1 MIRRLFKI
9 DSLYSD
15 ELQRQRAYVL
25 LSFIGVGVVAY
36 FIYAFLLTSN
46 LYAPDTLYGY
56 MLRTGRIFDVM
67 IIFAFF
73 AFAFLTLLLI
83 SIGNL
88 NLASWVAFVAL
99 CSVTIGTTYNTGLF
113 DGFNTALVIVTV
125 FLGGLFVGQ
134 AGLFLA
140 ILITLVTVVFAIAQ
154 RNTISLD
161 ALPDYI
167 TSVAA
172 LTRNNLSDLLAL
184 ILLIFTLAIITNAFL
199 RFASAERRAGAD
211 EAVQAQLYIAQIV
224 TELTRQTARRVS
236 VSELANYTIQR
247 ILIDFAQIYHAQI
260 FLIDKTGAE
269 ARLFAST
276 GEVGKKL
283 IERAHG
289 LKVGS
294 VSVIGQVTYLGKYI
308 IAKAGSRD
316 SVHQRNELLPET
328 QVEAAFPLRIGDR
341 VIGAL
346 DLQSKVR
353 DTFDRE
359 DLAQAFQTL
368 ADSIGL
374 AIDNIRQYD
383 RAEERLK
390 ENQRLVEETREALR
404 QVERLNQR
412 LTGRIWAD
420 YIGGAGY
427 DIGASVD
434 FEAQQTLT
442 QAELTASIKEAVENQ
457 QLVQTMTDDGRQIIT
472 VPLRVRGRVV
482 GAMEFELDENDEFTP
497 DDLDLLNEVSDRF
510 GVAVENVRLV
520 NESQRTAQREA
531 LVNQIVGRLQTMNNV
546 EDMVT
551 EAAKGLRDAL
561 KANKIAIKLGTP
573 PR

>member
-1 MIRRLFKI
+1 
-9 DSLYSD
+9 
-15 ELQRQRAYVL
+15 
-25 LSFIGVGVVAY
+25 
-36 FIYAFLLTSN
+36 
-46 LYAPDTLYGY
+46 
-56 MLRTGRIFDVM
+56 
-67 IIFAFF
+67 
-73 AFAFLTLLLI
+73 
-83 SIGNL
+83 
-88 NLASWVAFVAL
+88 
-99 CSVTIGTTYNTGLF
+99 
-113 DGFNTALVIVTV
+113 
-125 FLGGLFVGQ
+125 
-134 AGLFLA
+134 
-140 ILITLVTVVFAIAQ
+140 
-154 RNTISLD
+154 
-161 ALPDYI
+161 
-167 TSVAA
+167 
-172 LTRNNLSDLLAL
+172 
-184 ILLIFTLAIITNAFL
+184 
-199 RFASAERRAGAD
+199 
-211 EAVQAQLYIAQIV
+211 
-224 TELTRQTARRVS
+224 
-236 VSELANYTIQR
+236 
-247 ILIDFAQIYHAQI
+247 
-260 FLIDKTGAE
+260 
-269 ARLFAST
+269 
-276 GEVGKKL
+276 
-283 IERAHG
+283 AHG

-308 IAKAGSRD
+308 IAKSGSRD
-316 SVHQRNELLPET
+316 TVHQRNELLPET

-346 DLQSKVR
+346 DLQSKER

-383 RAEERLK
+383 RAEARIQ

-412 LTGRIWAD
+412 LTGRVWTD

-434 FEAQQTLT
+434 FESEKKLT
-442 QAELTASIKEAVENQ
+442 QAELTASIKEAIDNQ
-457 QLVQTMTDDGRQIIT
+457 QLVQTTTDDGRQVIT

-482 GAMEFELDENDEFTP
+482 GAMEFELDKDEQFSP

>member
-1 MIRRLFKI
+1 MRRFFKL
-9 DSLYSD
+9 DQYTNP
-15 ELQRQRAYVL
+15 LQRQQAIYVV
-25 LSFIGVGVVAY
+25 SI
-36 FIYAFLLTSN
+36 
-46 LYAPDTLYGY
+46 
-56 MLRTGRIFDVM
+56 
-67 IIFAFF
+67 
-73 AFAFLTLLLI
+73 LLLI
-83 SIGNL
+83 MLIYSVYYAVFPYTRDGTSLLRLHLTQQSVSGFAITGIFYALSFFTLYQVRAKHVQFASWLALTSWAILSIGNVYATGLMTGFSVIALFFSIVIGALLLGRSGLIVGAIVTTFGISLSVMLRPLTLAQDYVRTYQSVL
-88 NLASWVAFVAL
+88 NNSWVDL
-99 CSVTIGTTYNTGLF
+99 IELLF
-113 DGFNTALVIVTV
+113 GIFT
-125 FLGGLFVGQ
+125 FS
-134 AGLFLA
+134 
-140 ILITLVTVVFAIAQ
+140 ILI
-154 RNTISLD
+154 
-161 ALPDYI
+161 
-167 TSVAA
+167 
-172 LTRNNLSDLLAL
+172 
-184 ILLIFTLAIITNAFL
+184 L
-199 RFASAERRAGAD
+199 RFLEYINFALKVSVNEAIQVRADVGD
-211 EAVQAQLYIAQIV
+211 IV
-224 TELTRQTARRVS
+224 TELTQRVAKR
-236 VSELANYTIQR
+236 VTVAELSNYTIER
-247 ILIDFAQIYHAQI
+247 VLVDFPKIYHAQI
-260 FLIDKTGAE
+260 FLMDENGTE

-276 GEVGKKL
+276 GAVGKKL

-308 IAKAGSRD
+308 IAKSGSRD
-316 SVHQRNELLPET
+316 TVHQRNELLPET

-346 DLQSKVR
+346 DLQSKER

-383 RAEERLK
+383 RAEQRLQ

-412 LTGRIWAD
+412 LTGRIWTD

-427 DIGASVD
+427 EIGASVD
-434 FEAQQTLT
+434 FEADKKLT
-442 QAELTASIKEAVENQ
+442 QAELTASLKEAIENQ
-457 QLVQTMTDDGRQIIT
+457 QLVQTTTDEGRQIIT

-482 GAMEFELDENDEFTP
+482 GAMEFELDEDDPFTP

-510 GVAVENVRLV
+510 GAAVENVRLV